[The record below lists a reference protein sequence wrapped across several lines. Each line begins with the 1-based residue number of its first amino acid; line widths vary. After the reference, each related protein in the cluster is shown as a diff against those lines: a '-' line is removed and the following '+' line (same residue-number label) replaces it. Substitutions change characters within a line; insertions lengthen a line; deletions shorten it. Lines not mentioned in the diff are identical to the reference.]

1 MPNIL
6 CPQRIPCC
14 KFNKFAP
21 RPSIISGA
29 PTDPCL
35 GVDYS
40 FVFEAV
46 GGTPPYTWSVALGNL
61 PDGLT
66 LTETGLLEGTPTV
79 SGIFIF
85 TIRLED
91 GACEVRGASY
101 TVDVEMCEA
110 DIEIPGVLEEG
121 GVPGGIVGEGGDTE
135 IVIEE

>member
-29 PTDPCL
+29 PPDPCL

-40 FVFEAV
+40 FVFEAA

-66 LTETGLLEGTPTV
+66 LTETGLLEGIPTV
-79 SGIFIF
+79 SGTFIF

-91 GACEVRGASY
+91 GACELRGTSY
-101 TVDVEMCEA
+101 TVDVVMCE
-110 DIEIPGVLEEG
+110 EIA
-121 GVPGGIVGEGGDTE
+121 T
-135 IVIEE
+135 

>member
-1 MPNIL
+1 V
-6 CPQRIPCC
+6 IPCFLLRWFQH
-14 KFNKFAP
+14 KQSP
-21 RPSIISGA
+21 
-29 PTDPCL
+29 DPCL

-66 LTETGLLEGTPTV
+66 LTETGLLEGIPSV
-79 SGIFIF
+79 GGIFIF

-101 TVDVEMCEA
+101 TVDVEMCETPEP
-110 DIEIPGVLEEG
+110 DFQGILDEGLSVILDEG
-121 GVPGGIVGEGGDTE
+121 GGEILGE
-135 IVIEE
+135 